1 MNMDI
6 GQIRRWVRGT
16 LPPDERRMVGR
27 WMLRSSDTALPN
39 IVQGLIREHQE
50 ELADAA
56 LRARAPERGFVLELW
71 ARLLDLGRAT
81 MEALRPPEM
90 AGGAVL
96 GGAAAGS
103 GLVFRSVKGEVVI
116 DALVAG
122 DQKLAS
128 LLATT
133 DLADEHLLFEP
144 AILVPG
150 TYAAV
155 AAWTPEERDGR
166 VTFWLVLAPATSD
179 AALLRDLASVHAVVG
194 RGEAEV
200 VAARWTDP

>member
-1 MNMDI
+1 MNIDI
-6 GQIRRWVRGT
+6 EQIRRWVRGT
-16 LPPDERRMVGR
+16 LSPDDRRVVGR
-27 WMLRSSDTALPN
+27 WMLRSSDTALPS

-56 LRARAPERGFVLELW
+56 LRARAPQRGFVLELW
-71 ARLLDLGRAT
+71 AWLLDSGRAT

-103 GLVFRSVKGEVVI
+103 GLIFRSVKGDVVI
-116 DALVAG
+116 DAMVAG
-122 DQKLAS
+122 EQKLVS
-128 LLATT
+128 VLATT

-144 AILVPG
+144 TVLVPG

-179 AALLRDLASVHAVVG
+179 AALIRDLGSVRTVVD
-194 RGEAEV
+194 RGEAEL

>member
-6 GQIRRWVRGT
+6 EQIRRWVRGT
-16 LPPDERRMVGR
+16 LPPDERRTVGR
-27 WMLRSSDTALPN
+27 WMLRSSDAALPS

-71 ARLLDLGRAT
+71 AWLLDSGRAT

-116 DALVAG
+116 DAMVAG
-122 DQKLAS
+122 EQKLVS
-128 LLATT
+128 VLATT
-133 DLADEHLLFEP
+133 DLADEHVLLVP
-144 AILVPG
+144 TVLLPG
-150 TYAAV
+150 TYAAL

-166 VTFWLVLAPATSD
+166 VTFWLVLAAATSD
-179 AALLRDLASVHAVVG
+179 PTLIRDLASVHTVVG
-194 RGEAEV
+194 RGEAEL
-200 VAARWTDP
+200 VAARWTEP